1 MHESACLGWQL
12 RAEGMRQSGF
22 QTTQE
27 EYHSGAD
34 SSASPQQI
42 IITIIILS
50 KELQDLCTHES
61 STEIHVMEMMW
72 LNLTFTTFIGGSS
85 TGWFHFIKFSI
96 VSNYIANADG
106 G

>member
-1 MHESACLGWQL
+1 MKVLVWDWWQL

-27 EYHSGAD
+27 EYDSGAD

-61 STEIHVMEMMW
+61 NTEIQVMEMMW

-85 TGWFHFIKFSI
+85 TCWFHFIKFSS
-96 VSNYIANADG
+96 VSSYIANADG